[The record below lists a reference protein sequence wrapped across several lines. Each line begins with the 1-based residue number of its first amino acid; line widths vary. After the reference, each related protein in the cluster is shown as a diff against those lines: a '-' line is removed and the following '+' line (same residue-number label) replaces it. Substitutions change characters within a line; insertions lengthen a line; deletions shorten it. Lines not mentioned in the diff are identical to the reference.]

1 MGLPRHLT
9 MECFSL
15 ETDTLL
21 SKGLLYIACSQ
32 ATEEYS
38 IVSMF
43 YQYLLLSG
51 FIGWS
56 QGKCFHFNVVFF
68 TLVKSLFRFFAHFL
82 KIELCVFLLRIESS
96 LYIFLYSI
104 FSCKYIL
111 LGYHLPF
118 QFLNRV
124 F

>member
-1 MGLPRHLT
+1 
-9 MECFSL
+9 MERFSL
-15 ETDTLL
+15 KTDTLF

-56 QGKCFHFNVVFF
+56 QGKCFHFNVFF
-68 TLVKSLFRFFAHFL
+68 HFSQIVVEIFCSFF
-82 KIELCVFLLRIESS
+82 K
-96 LYIFLYSI
+96 
-104 FSCKYIL
+104 
-111 LGYHLPF
+111 
-118 QFLNRV
+118 N
-124 F
+124 